1 VEARA
6 NDSSAAIR
14 AELVAL
20 LESHRD
26 EVIDLLVDRYMR
38 SEMGADLDA
47 ANAAGMRIAAAEAL
61 VVMQKRLSEGD
72 VWSSELPPGIAVPIQ
87 YMAREGW
94 PLDRVL
100 RGFTLLATTIGEFV
114 IEHLGEMERPE
125 EAVRY
130 LTNLRG
136 LNDDRM
142 LAAFAAEY
150 EQELERLSQAP
161 SRHLTERIKS
171 LLDSGLGD
179 FADLDYR
186 LDHWHVGLIAMGPKA
201 ELECRRL
208 AEMLGCQLLAL
219 AQPDDVVWS
228 WLGAP
233 APIPF
238 AKLEQ
243 AAAACGEPLAIVA
256 GEPRQGLDG
265 WRLSHREAR
274 GATTVGLLTGARLT
288 RFSDVPLLASCLTD
302 EIASRSLLDRY
313 LEPLDRR
320 RDGDVLRAT
329 LRAYIDLECN
339 AASAAAALGVDR
351 HTVQRRLRRIEE
363 SIGESVAS
371 RRAELAVAL
380 RLENLTAKLKLVAEG
395 KDVGHAVPLRIP
407 ARTVLAQP
415 GTDAR

>member
-6 NDSSAAIR
+6 DDSSAAIR
-14 AELVAL
+14 AEFVAL

-26 EVIDLLVDRYMR
+26 EVVELLVERYMR
-38 SEMGADLDA
+38 SEMGAGLDA
-47 ANAAGMRIAAAEAL
+47 TNTAGMRIAAAES
-61 VVMQKRLSEGD
+61 VTVMQQRLSEGD

-114 IEHLGEMERPE
+114 VEHLGEMERPE

-142 LAAFAAEY
+142 LAAFTAEY
-150 EQELERLSQAP
+150 ERELERLSQAP
-161 SRHLTERIKS
+161 SRHLTERIKG

-179 FADLDYR
+179 FADLGYR
-186 LDHWHVGLIAMGPKA
+186 LDHWHIGLIAMGPKA
-201 ELECRRL
+201 EFECRRL
-208 AEMLGCQLLAL
+208 AEMLGCQLLTL
-219 AQPDDVVWS
+219 PQPDDVVWA

-233 APIPF
+233 SPIPF

-243 AAAACGEPLAIVA
+243 AAATCGDPLAVVA
-256 GEPRQGLDG
+256 GEPRRGLDG
-265 WRLSHREAR
+265 WRLTHREAR
-274 GATTVGLLTGARLT
+274 GATTVGLLAGTRLI
-288 RFSDVPLLASCLTD
+288 RFSDVPLLALCLAD
-302 EIASRSLLDRY
+302 EVASRSLLDRY
-313 LEPLDRR
+313 LDPLDRR

-363 SIGESVAS
+363 SIGQSVAS

-380 RLENLTAKLKLVAEG
+380 RLEDFTAKLKLVAEG
-395 KDVGHAVPLRIP
+395 KDVGHAVPIRIP
-407 ARTVLAQP
+407 ARTVLAHP
-415 GTDAR
+415 GADAR